1 MAKVLTDE
9 QKKNMAASMELRY
22 ILEDRGADARRPAMW
37 LSKKLGICET
47 TARKYIAAPGEMPVA
62 YLWALK
68 LRDDEIMR
76 LL

>member
-9 QKKNMAASMELRY
+9 QKKNIEASRELRY
-22 ILEDRGADARRPAMW
+22 MLEDRGADARRPAMW
-37 LSKKLGICET
+37 LSKRLGICET
-47 TARKYIAAPGEMPVA
+47 TARKYIAAPGEMPIA